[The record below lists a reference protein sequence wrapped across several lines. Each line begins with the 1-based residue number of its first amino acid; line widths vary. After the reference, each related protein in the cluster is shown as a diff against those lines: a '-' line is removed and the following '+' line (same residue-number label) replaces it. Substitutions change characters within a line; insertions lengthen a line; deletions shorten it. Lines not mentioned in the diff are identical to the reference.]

1 MIIYLTYNDQPSGV
15 YWSQVTDVVDHLNTL
30 GGPPVKL
37 FALVSARGFS
47 RTRRAI
53 KQRCPNALVLPMVP
67 QMSRWKKNTWILSFV
82 CRFLR
87 PSGIIARGV
96 FATWMAQRMRDRGLV
111 KKICF
116 DGRGAYAAEWEEY
129 RLIDDDALISQ
140 FRPLEKE
147 AVNGS
152 DFRISVTHAL
162 IDHWRERYDYR
173 GDGYIVVPCTL
184 GADHGTVGVQLE
196 RPMRNGSPFSEEDI
210 VMVYSGS
217 TAGWQSF
224 SLLEQLLSEV
234 LDAQPKV
241 KVLFLSKA
249 DGNNARL
256 VERYPGRV
264 SVQWLRPDQVA
275 ATLGNCD
282 LGIMVREDT
291 LTNQVAS
298 PTKFGE
304 YLAAG
309 IPVIISEH
317 LGDFSALV
325 KKDDLGLVHRKGA
338 PMATLERTTN
348 EQRTRLQHYA
358 EEHFTKK
365 AFNSSYL
372 KLLSALK

>member
-53 KQRCPNALVLPMVP
+53 KQRSPKALVLPMVP
-67 QMSRWKKNTWILSFV
+67 QMARWKKNTWILSMV
-82 CRFLR
+82 CRFVR
-87 PSGIIARGV
+87 PTGIIARGV
-96 FATWMAQRMRDRGLV
+96 FATWMAQRMRDRGSV
-111 KKICF
+111 KKVCF

-129 RLIDDDALISQ
+129 RLIDDDALIAQ
-140 FRPLEKE
+140 FRPLEME

-162 IDHWRERYDYR
+162 VDHWRERYDYR
-173 GDGYIVVPCTL
+173 GKEHIVVPCTL
-184 GADHGTVGVQLE
+184 GADHGSVGGELG
-196 RPMRNGSPFSEEDI
+196 RTKRNGSPFSETD
-210 VMVYSGS
+210 VVLVYSGS

-224 SLLEQLLSEV
+224 GLLEELLSGV
-234 LDAQPKV
+234 LDEQPNV
-241 KVLFLSKA
+241 KVLFLSKS
-249 DGNNARL
+249 DENNAKL

-264 SVQWLRPDQVA
+264 SVQWLDPDQVA

-282 LGIMVREDT
+282 LGIMVRENT
-291 LTNQVAS
+291 VTNNVAS

-309 IPVIISEH
+309 LPVVISEH

-325 KKDDLGLVHRKGA
+325 MQDSLGLVHREGTH
-338 PMATLERTTN
+338 MATLQRTTN
-348 EQRTRLQHYA
+348 EERTRLQHYA
-358 EEHFTKK
+358 EAHFTKK

-372 KLLSALK
+372 QLLSALR